1 MKYVSTWD
9 ELNMMIKTD
18 AQKDFKSG
26 GFKYISL
33 EARNRLKNEVANLV
47 KEELLKNIN
56 SVIYSSYSPSKYIRR
71 GTLMDASNLI
81 DISTKNNEIHIT
93 SIAEPNKSMF
103 KKYTSDSS
111 AYTNEQDMLL
121 RWIAGYKNDSDI
133 SSPGK
138 YFARKGLDK
147 SNYGFMRKRDPV
159 KVTQDSVD
167 SGDLH
172 SKIQS
177 ILNK

>member
-1 MKYVSTWD
+1 MKYVSTWG
-9 ELNMMIKTD
+9 ELNKLIKANAKND
-18 AQKDFKSG
+18 IKSG
-26 GFKYISL
+26 GFKYISP
-33 EARNRLKNEVANLV
+33 ETKIKLKTEVANLV

-56 SVIYSSYSPSKYIRR
+56 STIYSSYSPSMYIRR
-71 GTLMDASNLI
+71 GTLRDASNLI
-81 DISTKNNEIHIT
+81 DVSTKNNEIRIT
-93 SIAEPNKSMF
+93 SIAQPNKSLF
-103 KKYTSDSS
+103 KNYTTDSS
-111 AYTNEQDMLL
+111 AYANEQDTLL
-121 RWIAGYKNDSDI
+121 RWIAGYENASDL

-138 YFARKGLDK
+138 YFARKGLNK
-147 SNYGFMRKRDPV
+147 SNYGFMVKRDPV